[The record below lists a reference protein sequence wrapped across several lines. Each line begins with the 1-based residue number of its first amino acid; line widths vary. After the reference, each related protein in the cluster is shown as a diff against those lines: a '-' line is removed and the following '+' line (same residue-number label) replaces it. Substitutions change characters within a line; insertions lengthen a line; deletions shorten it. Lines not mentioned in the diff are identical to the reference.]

1 MKINNKKLENA
12 IVELTVAFDSE
23 EWKATQ
29 EKALDKLAK
38 NVKIDGFRPG
48 KAPAAM
54 VRARVSKASVLEEAT
69 DMILQTKFVEILT
82 EANVEPVAQPAL
94 SVQKVDADELEV
106 QILVPVKPQVEL
118 GEYKGLEV
126 KKGRVTVT
134 KKEIEEQLANYQ
146 TQFAELTVKEGG
158 KVAKGDTAVID
169 FEGFVDGVAF
179 EGGKGENYPLE
190 IGSGSFIPGFED
202 QVIGMTVDKEQDIV
216 VTFPEDYGAADLAGK
231 EATFKV
237 TVHEIKEKHLPEI
250 DDELAKDVN
259 IDGVETLDQLKDHIK
274 ANIKTRKESENEN
287 KFMDDLYK
295 AIVAS
300 SKVEDSDALLEQEQ
314 GLMLQEIEQ
323 NLQRQGL
330 NFEVYQQFTG
340 KSKDDIKEDIKPQAE
355 ERVKLNAI
363 LAAIIEEEKL
373 AVSDEELET
382 ELKTIAE
389 YYQKELDE
397 VKKIFEGNMSR
408 IENDLL
414 TRKAVDLV
422 KDNLKYN
429 KNFIILVSIFDLIGV
444 LCLRYFILYAG
455 QLTVA

>member
-216 VTFPEDYGAADLAGK
+216 VTFPEDYGAADLADK
-231 EATFKV
+231 EAIFKV

-422 KDNLKYN
+422 KDNLK
-429 KNFIILVSIFDLIGV
+429 
-444 LCLRYFILYAG
+444 
-455 QLTVA
+455 

>member
-237 TVHEIKEKHLPEI
+237 TVHQIKEKHLPEI

-422 KDNLKYN
+422 KDNLK
-429 KNFIILVSIFDLIGV
+429 
-444 LCLRYFILYAG
+444 
-455 QLTVA
+455 

>member
-12 IVELTVAFDSE
+12 IVELTVAFDTE

-314 GLMLQEIEQ
+314 GLMLQEVEQ

-422 KDNLKYN
+422 KDNLK
-429 KNFIILVSIFDLIGV
+429 
-444 LCLRYFILYAG
+444 
-455 QLTVA
+455 

>member
-106 QILVPVKPQVEL
+106 QILIPVKPQVEL

-169 FEGFVDGVAF
+169 FEGFVGGVAF

-314 GLMLQEIEQ
+314 GLMLQEVEQ

-422 KDNLKYN
+422 KDNLK
-429 KNFIILVSIFDLIGV
+429 
-444 LCLRYFILYAG
+444 
-455 QLTVA
+455 

>member
-106 QILVPVKPQVEL
+106 QILVPAKPQVEL

-422 KDNLKYN
+422 KDNLK
-429 KNFIILVSIFDLIGV
+429 
-444 LCLRYFILYAG
+444 
-455 QLTVA
+455 

>member
-169 FEGFVDGVAF
+169 FEGFVDGVAL

-314 GLMLQEIEQ
+314 GLMLQEVEQ

-422 KDNLKYN
+422 KDNLK
-429 KNFIILVSIFDLIGV
+429 
-444 LCLRYFILYAG
+444 
-455 QLTVA
+455 

>member
-300 SKVEDSDALLEQEQ
+300 SKVEDSDDLLEQEQ
-314 GLMLQEIEQ
+314 GLMLQEVEQ

-422 KDNLKYN
+422 KDNLK
-429 KNFIILVSIFDLIGV
+429 
-444 LCLRYFILYAG
+444 
-455 QLTVA
+455 

>member
-106 QILVPVKPQVEL
+106 QILVAVKPQVEL

-314 GLMLQEIEQ
+314 GLMLQEVEQ

-422 KDNLKYN
+422 KDNLK
-429 KNFIILVSIFDLIGV
+429 
-444 LCLRYFILYAG
+444 
-455 QLTVA
+455 

>member
-1 MKINNKKLENA
+1 MKLKKENSMKINNKKLENA

-422 KDNLKYN
+422 KDNLK
-429 KNFIILVSIFDLIGV
+429 
-444 LCLRYFILYAG
+444 
-455 QLTVA
+455 

>member
-126 KKGRVTVT
+126 KKGRVIVT

-422 KDNLKYN
+422 KDNLK
-429 KNFIILVSIFDLIGV
+429 
-444 LCLRYFILYAG
+444 
-455 QLTVA
+455 

>member
-216 VTFPEDYGAADLAGK
+216 VTFPEDYGATDLAGK

-314 GLMLQEIEQ
+314 GLMLQEVEQ

-422 KDNLKYN
+422 KDNLK
-429 KNFIILVSIFDLIGV
+429 
-444 LCLRYFILYAG
+444 
-455 QLTVA
+455 

>member
-231 EATFKV
+231 EAIFKV

-314 GLMLQEIEQ
+314 GLMLQEVEQ

-422 KDNLKYN
+422 KDNLK
-429 KNFIILVSIFDLIGV
+429 
-444 LCLRYFILYAG
+444 
-455 QLTVA
+455 

>member
-12 IVELTVAFDSE
+12 IVELTVAFDIE

-422 KDNLKYN
+422 KDNLK
-429 KNFIILVSIFDLIGV
+429 
-444 LCLRYFILYAG
+444 
-455 QLTVA
+455 

>member
-1 MKINNKKLENA
+1 MKLKKENSMKINNKKLENA

-48 KAPAAM
+48 KAPATM

-314 GLMLQEIEQ
+314 GLMLQEVEQ

-422 KDNLKYN
+422 KDNLK
-429 KNFIILVSIFDLIGV
+429 
-444 LCLRYFILYAG
+444 
-455 QLTVA
+455 

>member
-1 MKINNKKLENA
+1 MGI
-12 IVELTVAFDSE
+12 
-23 EWKATQ
+23 
-29 EKALDKLAK
+29 
-38 NVKIDGFRPG
+38 
-48 KAPAAM
+48 
-54 VRARVSKASVLEEAT
+54 
-69 DMILQTKFVEILT
+69 
-82 EANVEPVAQPAL
+82 
-94 SVQKVDADELEV
+94 
-106 QILVPVKPQVEL
+106 
-118 GEYKGLEV
+118 
-126 KKGRVTVT
+126 
-134 KKEIEEQLANYQ
+134 
-146 TQFAELTVKEGG
+146 
-158 KVAKGDTAVID
+158 
-169 FEGFVDGVAF
+169 
-179 EGGKGENYPLE
+179 
-190 IGSGSFIPGFED
+190 
-202 QVIGMTVDKEQDIV
+202 DKEQEIK

-231 EATFKV
+231 EAVFKV

-250 DDELAKDVN
+250 DAELAKDVN

-287 KFMDDLYK
+287 KFMDYLYK

-408 IENDLL
+408 IEKDLL

-422 KDNLKYN
+422 KDNLK
-429 KNFIILVSIFDLIGV
+429 
-444 LCLRYFILYAG
+444 
-455 QLTVA
+455 

>member
-146 TQFAELTVKEGG
+146 TQFAELTVKEDG

-422 KDNLKYN
+422 KDNLK
-429 KNFIILVSIFDLIGV
+429 
-444 LCLRYFILYAG
+444 
-455 QLTVA
+455 